1 MGGQVQPRFARQVPP
16 EYVSRAEDDGPR
28 RGREVAET
36 GQEEKG
42 SVVLGYMIC
51 SSHDVALIVNLFIGL
66 MEVLREIASRRL
78 GIGMIYWAK
87 LSPCPL
93 WSWLEDSLRLRSHM
107 QLSDLKRTYDN
118 YLASNDGKVPSC
130 IQMGSLLFD
139 EFKGFVDPIMDNAE
153 KYSIPPPGPRKYL
166 WKGVEV
172 IRDESV
178 KPYQFR
184 MGK

>member
-16 EYVSRAEDDGPR
+16 EYVRRAEDDGPR

-36 GQEEKG
+36 GQEEKD
-42 SVVLGYMIC
+42 
-51 SSHDVALIVNLFIGL
+51 DV
-66 MEVLREIASRRL
+66 
-78 GIGMIYWAK
+78 
-87 LSPCPL
+87 
-93 WSWLEDSLRLRSHM
+93 M
-107 QLSDLKRTYDN
+107 QLSDLKHAYDN